1 MPHVLIVDD
10 SPTNVTQMK
19 ELLSKAG
26 YQTSEAGTAEEGVEK
41 TRSLRPDLVLMDVVL
56 PGMSGFQA
64 TRKINRD
71 PTTASIPVIIV
82 SVKNLESD
90 KAWGLR
96 QGAREYLTHPVTDS
110 ELLAVVQRHIGSGR

>member
-10 SPTNVTQMK
+10 SPTNVMQLK
-19 ELLSKAG
+19 SLLKKAG
-26 YQTSEAGTAEEGVEK
+26 YQTSEAHTAEEGVTKARE
-41 TRSLRPDLVLMDVVL
+41 LRPDLVLMDVVL

-71 PTTASIPVIIV
+71 PVTASIPVIIV

-96 QGAREYLTHPVTDS
+96 QGAREYLTQPIADAD
-110 ELLAVVQRHIGSGR
+110 LLAVIQRHIGSGK